1 MSKNGDV
8 GAAAGWILLILM
20 VLALAAVGV
29 VLAGIGYFIYLV
41 AQT

>member
-8 GAAAGWILLILM
+8 GAAAGWILLGLM
-20 VLALAAVGV
+20 VLALVAVGV
-29 VLAGIGYFIYLV
+29 ILAGIGYFIYLV